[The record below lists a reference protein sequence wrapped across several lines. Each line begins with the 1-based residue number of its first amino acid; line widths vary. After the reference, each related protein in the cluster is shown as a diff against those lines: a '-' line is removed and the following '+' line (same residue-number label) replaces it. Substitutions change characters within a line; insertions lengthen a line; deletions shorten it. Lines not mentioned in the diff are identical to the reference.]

1 MAETTD
7 MLRPLCRCVAVSLR
21 GTHGCHA
28 WNWTLELLSPDMKVV
43 IELNNVVVRTEPISV
58 LF

>member
-1 MAETTD
+1 
-7 MLRPLCRCVAVSLR
+7 VSLR

-43 IELNNVVVRTEPISV
+43 IELNNVVVRTEPISA